1 MAEKAMKE
9 RLLFSNIF
17 YFKNIFNYYLY
28 GGEEVIVNVKEL
40 DTKNVVNIPKTTA
53 RERDIF
59 KEAIVK
65 TSDEN
70 TYVLLGIENQTKV
83 DYDMVIRNMIYDS
96 FSYKNQRSL
105 IEKKEN
111 NVKIRLKPVITLV
124 IFYSDKEWTGPRDLY
139 SMFEPFD
146 EKLKEFVPNYKL
158 NIIEPFKMAE
168 EDLSKLDH
176 NLAGLFELI
185 KKSNNKDEFSE
196 SLFNKYQDL
205 NPEIYE
211 LLNVVLNAGLEI
223 NESDGKINM
232 CKAIDDMRK
241 ESKAEGKAEGIAE
254 GEARGKA
261 EGIAEGKANTIK
273 ENIKIMHKNGF
284 DVETI
289 ARALSL
295 DLCFVKE
302 VLSA

>member
-1 MAEKAMKE
+1 
-9 RLLFSNIF
+9 
-17 YFKNIFNYYLY
+17 YYLY

-168 EDLSKLDH
+168 EDLNKLDH

-241 ESKAEGKAEGIAE
+241 ESKAEGIAE
-254 GEARGKA
+254 GKAR
-261 EGIAEGKANTIK
+261 GIAEGKANTIK
-273 ENIKIMHKNGF
+273 ENIKTMYKNGA
-284 DVETI
+284 DEMTI
-289 ARALSL
+289 AKLLSL